1 MSVDLFLLSLIAV
14 FALLGALSGAAQQ
27 LANLAAAVVA
37 WFSARPLGGLIAPWV
52 SNALKISPGVG
63 LVAATALAFIVVA
76 MLVRWVTRRILLWIL
91 AGRDP
96 ESRTTDRT
104 LGFIFGGLKVA
115 FVAWVML
122 CALTFVE
129 ENVSVAGRHLGVS
142 PADSKAFA
150 LARRY
155 NLFELTL
162 FAPVRDLVRVARA
175 SRDAERSW
183 KLEQS
188 PDYQVLKKDSRFR
201 RAMDDRRL
209 RAPLSEGD
217 YTALVKNVEILD
229 LIQDPRASE
238 RLRLA
243 AEGIE

>member
-1 MSVDLFLLSLIAV
+1 MSFDLFLLSLIAA
-14 FALLGALSGAAQQ
+14 FALLGAMSGAAHQ
-27 LANLAAAVVA
+27 LANLAASVVA
-37 WFSARPLGGLIAPWV
+37 WLTARPLGGVVGPWL
-52 SNALKISPGVG
+52 SSAMTISPGVG
-63 LVAATALAFIVVA
+63 LVLGTALSFLVVA
-76 MLVRWVTRRILLWIL
+76 MIVRWVTRKILLRVL

-96 ESRTTDRT
+96 ESRTTDRI

-129 ENVSVAGRHLGVS
+129 ENVSVAGRHLGITPGS
-142 PADSKAFA
+142 STAFA
-150 LARRY
+150 LARKY
-155 NLFELTL
+155 NLFEFTV

-175 SRDAERSW
+175 SRDVEKASR
-183 KLEQS
+183 LEQNA
-188 PDYQVLKKDSRFR
+188 DYQALRKDPRFR
-201 RAMDDRRL
+201 RAMEDRRL

-217 YTALVKNVEILD
+217 YTALVKNSEVLE
-229 LIQDPRASE
+229 LIQDARASE